1 MVTLVENGNPKAV
14 VVIAP
19 DLDSMDQSVEDL
31 IGVIEKMSGARL
43 RWLKM
48 ERPSTVVHKFI
59 SVIQASVSVYR
70 KGKIVGQT
78 CPSTVTD
85 FLLSST
91 RGHPS

>member
-43 RWLKM
+43 PVVEDGTSQHSSPQIHIGNTSECLRLQKGQNRWADL
-48 ERPSTVVHKFI
+48 PVNG
-59 SVIQASVSVYR
+59 Y
-70 KGKIVGQT
+70 
-78 CPSTVTD
+78 
-85 FLLSST
+85 
-91 RGHPS
+91 